1 MKLDFVDD
9 KSIESINDETNEKFS
24 RLIDNIT
31 LKNGKISYSDID
43 SNNSGRSES
52 GVMFRDRI
60 RSNVAKIELSWEML
74 TPTELEEIIQVISQS
89 SFEVEYYFGDS
100 IETEM
105 YAGDK
110 QMEKGIDD
118 RWKLSVNFIEF

>member
-1 MKLDFVDD
+1 MVSSDRPIMINGQDFC
-9 KSIESINDETNEKFS
+9 
-24 RLIDNIT
+24 DNLT
-31 LKNGKISYSDID
+31 KYNVSYSDID

-110 QMEKGIDD
+110 QMAKGIDD